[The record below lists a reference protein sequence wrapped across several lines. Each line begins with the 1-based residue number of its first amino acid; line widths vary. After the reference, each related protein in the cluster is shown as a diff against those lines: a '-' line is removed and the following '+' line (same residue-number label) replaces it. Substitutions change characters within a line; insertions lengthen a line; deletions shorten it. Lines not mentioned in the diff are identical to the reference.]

1 MRVLDLLYDGR
12 RVYFDQKGYALVWV
26 DGRDRKVHVLE
37 WEKHNGPKPDG
48 HEIHHRDENKTN
60 WSIDNLELLTNQ
72 DHQRLHAGWVK
83 ESGEWAKKPCT
94 ACGAL
99 LPLADFYPRKGYTP
113 TARCRPCH
121 DAATKVWAKRNPER
135 RRAINL
141 AHYHRSKTDG

>member
-1 MRVLDLLYDGR
+1 MRVLDLSYDGR
-12 RVYFDQKGYALVWV
+12 RVYSDHKGYALVWV

-37 WEKHNGPKPDG
+37 WERHFGPKPEG
-48 HEIHHRDENKTN
+48 HEIHHRDEDKGN

-83 ESGEWAKKPCT
+83 ENGEWAKKPCT

-99 LPLADFYPRKGYTP
+99 LPISDYYARKGYTP
-113 TARCRPCH
+113 TARCKPCH
-121 DAATKVWAKRNPER
+121 NIAVAEWASVNREK

-141 AHYHRSKTDG
+141 AYYHRSKANA